1 MTNPASELRALSSE
15 KRIKDLADQAVSTSD
30 EQESNRLLTELRAAI
45 HEYTA
50 HVRAMMRASF
60 PKRGIEPVPESKN
73 RGRRKT
79 DRQPEPIEKHRTE
92 YAPERRKKA

>member
-1 MTNPASELRALSSE
+1 MSSE
-15 KRIKDLADQAVSTSD
+15 KHIQDLADKAVSTSD
-30 EQESNRLLTELRAAI
+30 EQESNRLLTELRSAI

-60 PKRGIEPVPESKN
+60 PKRGIEVVTESKN

-79 DRQPEPIEKHRTE
+79 DRQPEPIENHRTE
-92 YAPERRKKA
+92 YVPERRRKA